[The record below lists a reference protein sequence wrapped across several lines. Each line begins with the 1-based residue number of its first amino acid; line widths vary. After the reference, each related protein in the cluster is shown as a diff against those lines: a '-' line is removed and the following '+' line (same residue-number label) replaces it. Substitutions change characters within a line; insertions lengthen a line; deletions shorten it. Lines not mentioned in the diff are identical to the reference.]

1 MSFYYGNV
9 VNNQRGKYMRKPRK
23 NVYLAA
29 FANAINNDDDL
40 DKILQIVGGSYESDA
55 YCWLESGRTEREIVT
70 LLRSIGYDIP
80 VEFKGSETIKF
91 DSTVQ
96 ED

>member
-1 MSFYYGNV
+1 M
-9 VNNQRGKYMRKPRK
+9 K

-29 FANAINNDDDL
+29 LRTAIGNDDDL
-40 DKILQIVGGSYESDA
+40 DKICQIIGGQYESDA
-55 YCWLESGRTEREIVT
+55 YCWLESGRTEKEIVD

-80 VEFKGSETIKF
+80 ADFKGSENIKF
-91 DSTVQ
+91 ESTVQ

>member
-1 MSFYYGNV
+1 
-9 VNNQRGKYMRKPRK
+9 MRKPRK

-29 FANAINNDDDL
+29 LATAINNDDDL

-55 YCWLESGRTEREIVT
+55 YCWLETGRTEREIVT

-96 ED
+96 EE

>member
-1 MSFYYGNV
+1 M
-9 VNNQRGKYMRKPRK
+9 K

-29 FANAINNDDDL
+29 LGRAIMDDVEL
-40 DKILQIVGGSYESDA
+40 EQILRVIGGKYESDA
-55 YCWLESGRTEREIVT
+55 YCWLESGRTEREIIT
-70 LLRSIGYDIP
+70 LLRNIGYDIP
-80 VEFKGSETIKF
+80 KEVLGSENIKF

>member
-1 MSFYYGNV
+1 
-9 VNNQRGKYMRKPRK
+9 MRKPMK

-29 FANAINNDDDL
+29 LRTAIGNDDDL
-40 DKILQIVGGSYESDA
+40 DKICQIIGGQYESDA
-55 YCWLESGRTEREIVT
+55 YCWLESGRTEKEIVD

-80 VEFKGSETIKF
+80 ADFKGNENIKF
-91 DSTVQ
+91 ESTVQ

>member
-1 MSFYYGNV
+1 
-9 VNNQRGKYMRKPRK
+9 MRKPMK

-29 FANAINNDDDL
+29 LATAINNDDDL
-40 DKILQIVGGSYESDA
+40 NKILQIVGGKYESDA
-55 YCWLESGRTEREIVT
+55 YCWLESGRTEREIIT
-70 LLRSIGYDIP
+70 LLRNIGYDIP
-80 VEFKGSETIKF
+80 KEVVGSETIKF

>member
-1 MSFYYGNV
+1 M
-9 VNNQRGKYMRKPRK
+9 K

-29 FANAINNDDDL
+29 LRTAIGNDDDL
-40 DKILQIVGGSYESDA
+40 DKICQIIGGQYESDA
-55 YCWLESGRTEREIVT
+55 YCWLESGRTEKEIVD

-80 VEFKGSETIKF
+80 ADFKGNENIKF
-91 DSTVQ
+91 ESTVQ

>member
-1 MSFYYGNV
+1 
-9 VNNQRGKYMRKPRK
+9 MRKPMK

-29 FANAINNDDDL
+29 LGRAIMDDVEL
-40 DKILQIVGGSYESDA
+40 EQILRVIGGKYESDA
-55 YCWLESGRTEREIVT
+55 YCWLESGRTEKEIIM

-80 VEFKGSETIKF
+80 KEVVGSESVKF
-91 DSTVQ
+91 DSTIQ

>member
-1 MSFYYGNV
+1 
-9 VNNQRGKYMRKPRK
+9 MRKPMK

-29 FANAINNDDDL
+29 LRTAIGNDDDL
-40 DKILQIVGGSYESDA
+40 DKICQIIGGQYESDA
-55 YCWLESGRTEREIVT
+55 YCWLESGRTEKEIVD

-80 VEFKGSETIKF
+80 ADFKGAENIKF
-91 DSTVQ
+91 ESTVQ